1 MFFLLEQW
9 RVVCGGIAIVL
20 GDREIITFNKF
31 AISSSI
37 EIRMLQCD
45 I

>member
-20 GDREIITFNKF
+20 GDREII
-31 AISSSI
+31 SI